1 MLSFHR
7 NLSVFAQNIWL
18 LHKVYENWSQMYFHK
33 IYRCEF
39 RDFEDFFLWKKYLWR
54 KYVCITLLKA
64 KAYSGPCETSMMEIF
79 SETIDYII
87 IFEETCYVHI
97 AGYFRIIMSF
107 LKSNIYWEISITRK
121 QHSKKHTGK
130 FGGVMYSK
138 WSNTLKQFVGCL

>member
-1 MLSFHR
+1 MSFLAHGTRKISLLTAHGTRKIKVVKTVSNCCYSLNTSHMINTLRIHVFLKMLSFHR

-87 IFEETCYVHI
+87 IF
-97 AGYFRIIMSF
+97 
-107 LKSNIYWEISITRK
+107 
-121 QHSKKHTGK
+121 
-130 FGGVMYSK
+130 
-138 WSNTLKQFVGCL
+138 